1 MESSLISNTALVR
14 TTNWKGHRVTSKVPL
29 ASCRLPLLSRPGT
42 RPMHEKR
49 NERERYEWE
58 QWSMAN
64 PWRTRGDR
72 NSRWKD
78 TVVGAYRRHRWAQK
92 ARKRPVAIRLAGWD
106 RRWHRTKLES
116 TASVAVRIER
126 GKRREGERKKGE
138 RERACVPVSIV
149 GRQSLNRRGTRA
161 MNEERAWIR
170 GWIEV
175 LDSPCGRWSCV
186 EAREKIVARYL
197 LLLNGLS
204 FIFAF
209 AIPYWNWL

>member
-1 MESSLISNTALVR
+1 MESSLCFKYRARPV
-14 TTNWKGHRVTSKVPL
+14 TTNWKGRSSDIKGSAPPHSFHAERTQ
-29 ASCRLPLLSRPGT
+29 
-42 RPMHEKR
+42 KR
-49 NERERYEWE
+49 NDT
-58 QWSMAN
+58 N

-126 GKRREGERKKGE
+126 GKRDEKERGRIE
-138 RERACVPVSIV
+138 REWRVSIV
-149 GRQSLNRRGTRA
+149 GRQSLNGRGTGA

-175 LDSPCGRWSCV
+175 LDSPRGRWSRDCS
-186 EAREKIVARYL
+186 AIFIVIECSL
-197 LLLNGLS
+197 P

-209 AIPYWNWL
+209 EFWLWN

>member
-1 MESSLISNTALVR
+1 MHHHVLPLCLKNPKREKHKLKSLKRLNSSGEFTHFKYRARPYNQLKRASSDI
-14 TTNWKGHRVTSKVPL
+14 KGSAR
-29 ASCRLPLLSRPGT
+29 RLPLLSRPGT

-149 GRQSLNRRGTRA
+149 GRQSLNGRGTRA
-161 MNEERAWIR
+161 MNEERA
-170 GWIEV
+170 
-175 LDSPCGRWSCV
+175 
-186 EAREKIVARYL
+186 
-197 LLLNGLS
+197 
-204 FIFAF
+204 
-209 AIPYWNWL
+209 

>member
-29 ASCRLPLLSRPGT
+29 VVLPHSFVPW
-42 RPMHEKR
+42 MHEKR

-126 GKRREGERKKGE
+126 GKRRERERKRRGRE
-138 RERACVPVSIV
+138 REREGACVPVSIV
-149 GRQSLNRRGTRA
+149 GRQSLNGRGTRA